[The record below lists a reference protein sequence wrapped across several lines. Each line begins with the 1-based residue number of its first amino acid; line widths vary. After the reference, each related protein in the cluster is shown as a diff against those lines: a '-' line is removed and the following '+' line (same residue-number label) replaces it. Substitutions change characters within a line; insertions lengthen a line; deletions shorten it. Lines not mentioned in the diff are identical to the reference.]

1 MDHALSPAEQSA
13 LDTALQP
20 YRSEGVVF
28 HAIRNRQAG
37 RRSFVSM
44 HVLVPGHWTVQ
55 QGHDLLERV
64 EADVRAALPHSTVFT
79 HIEPIED
86 PTSFDDATLDR
97 LEESRPKTN

>member
-1 MDHALSPAEQSA
+1 MDHASAEQSA
-13 LDTALQP
+13 LDAALQP

-44 HVLVPGHWTVQ
+44 HVLVPGRWTVQ
-55 QGHDLLERV
+55 QGHDLLKRV
-64 EADVRAALPHSTVFT
+64 EADVRTPLPHNTIFT
-79 HIEPIED
+79 HIEPLED

-97 LEESRPKTN
+97 LEESRPRTN